1 MHGKT
6 HAEYFGQESL
16 LNNFIASHCK
26 KAGKPD
32 PVEDSLNEAEK
43 PMPGINTGPMLDD
56 DTSRD
61 LGTMTTKHQCQHCLR
76 VFSNSSNLKTHLRLH
91 TGTKPYKCRF
101 CDKTSATASNIQTH
115 ERIHTGVRP
124 FKCDVC
130 GSEYATSSN
139 LKVFLGCVDALLIM
153 ALVFTHR
160 RTHFGTRPFACRLC
174 GKGFCT
180 SSNLITHLRA
190 HWGLR
195 LYPCPTCGRL
205 FSTSSN
211 LRVHVR
217 VGLEQLIAQ
226 TFISAFPFLPFIGIC
241 VLGQFRS
248 RSRRG
253 SQVVASKGLLL
264 SLGPQTKY
272 SVFSGPGV

>member
-1 MHGKT
+1 LHGKT
-6 HAEYFGQESL
+6 HTEYFGQESL

-26 KAGKPD
+26 KPTKYEPT
-32 PVEDSLNEAEK
+32 EDSLVETEK
-43 PMPGINTGPMLDD
+43 PTPRLNAGPIVDD

-61 LGTMTTKHQCQHCLR
+61 LGTMNTKHQCQHCLR
-76 VFSNSSNLKTHLRLH
+76 IFSNSSNLKTHLRLH

-101 CDKTSATASNIQTH
+101 CEKTSATASNIQTH

-139 LKVFLGCVDALLIM
+139 LK
-153 ALVFTHR
+153 THR

-211 LRVHVR
+211 LHVHVR
-217 VGLEQLIAQ
+217 VVLYAARVDKIIRIYKQLRP
-226 TFISAFPFLPFIGIC
+226 FPAP
-241 VLGQFRS
+241 VH
-248 RSRRG
+248 
-253 SQVVASKGLLL
+253 
-264 SLGPQTKY
+264 
-272 SVFSGPGV
+272 